1 MAIFASECGPKL
13 EMMNSPEVSVFDYK
27 PLLLAIA
34 VEFLGNFKDAEDAV
48 QDTYLRWFERD
59 TSQVVKIK
67 PYLIA
72 TLKTVCFDWSKQT
85 QRFWDFQKE
94 ILEMAPAK
102 ESILPAQWLEF
113 DMDKELSRAYEAM
126 TRKLNIS
133 EKSVF
138 LLREVFNFDYQ
149 DIAEIVG
156 KKTENC
162 RKILDR
168 AKKRLQENT
177 ERFKV
182 EAEKSRQSFLAFQEA
197 CRNGKM
203 SELVQS
209 LAYEMEDKKN

>member
-1 MAIFASECGPKL
+1 
-13 EMMNSPEVSVFDYK
+13 MNSPEVSVFDYK
-27 PLLLAIA
+27 PLLLSIA

-59 TSQVVKIK
+59 TSEVVKIK

-72 TLKTVCFDWSKQT
+72 TLRNVCFDWSKQS

-94 ILEMAPAK
+94 IMDMAPAK
-102 ESILPAQWLEF
+102 EDFFPTQWLEF
-113 DMDKELSRAYEAM
+113 DMDKELSRAYDAM

-149 DIAEIVG
+149 DISNIVG

-168 AKKRLQENT
+168 AKKRLQENS

-182 EAEKSRQSFLAFQEA
+182 EAEKSRQSFMTFQDA

-203 SELVQS
+203 SEFVQS
-209 LAYEMEDKKN
+209 LMYEMEDKTK